1 MTTINGRDMVLLI
14 DAIDRS
20 DECTTMTFGYGA
32 RQTFADM
39 RGTKPKLANLTV
51 LQELDATSLYRMAM
65 ESDPTPVTGVAKPL
79 GNAAPSVSAPHFT
92 FNIKPVGISGDVFMG
107 GEAAE
112 DASEGLTVDLAW
124 IITDWTEVT
133 AP

>member
-14 DAIDRS
+14 DGLDRS
-20 DECTTMTFGYGA
+20 DECTTVTFGYGA

-39 RGTKPKLANLTV
+39 RGTTPKLANMTV
-51 LQELDATSLYRMAM
+51 LQELEATSLYRMAM
-65 ESDPTPVTGVAKPL
+65 ASDTDPVAGVIKPL
-79 GNAAPSVSAPHFT
+79 GNAAPSATAPHWT
-92 FNIKPVGISGDVFMG
+92 FNIKPVGISGDAFMG

-124 IITDWTEVT
+124 IISDWAEVT
-133 AP
+133 A

>member
-14 DAIDRS
+14 DGLDRS
-20 DECTTMTFGYGA
+20 DECTTCTFGYGT

-39 RGTKPKLANLTV
+39 RGTRPKLANLTV
-51 LQELDATSLYRMAM
+51 LQELEATSLYRMAIGT
-65 ESDPTPVTGVAKPL
+65 DTAPVAGVIKPL
-79 GNAAPSVSAPHFT
+79 GNTAPTVTAPHFS
-92 FNIKPVGISGDVFMG
+92 FNISPVGISGDTFMG

-124 IITDWTEVT
+124 IITDWLEVT
-133 AP
+133 A